1 MKQQQHSP
9 VHDGFQP
16 AAPHA
21 TPHTHISHTFGR
33 EPLTKG
39 FGRVAGGVRIGQKEN
54 GSLVSRLAVNPVVE
68 GGEAQKTAR
77 GELLLAVLHV
87 SLSEYIVNV
96 VKLMS
101 IPNWSLHLRT
111 KWHFQWH
118 RTQHQVYEYN

>member
-39 FGRVAGGVRIGQKEN
+39 FGRVAGGAREGQKEK
-54 GSLVSRLAVNPVVE
+54 GRPASRLAV
-68 GGEAQKTAR
+68 AR
-77 GELLLAVLHV
+77 SSREERHKRRRAESSCWRFYASVCPH
-87 SLSEYIVNV
+87 I
-96 VKLMS
+96 
-101 IPNWSLHLRT
+101 
-111 KWHFQWH
+111 
-118 RTQHQVYEYN
+118 